1 MLNWVLE
8 ITGTLHP
15 LCKPQHFSL
24 LGARGATRQIIRAGG
39 SARPQHWGKRGISG
53 KRKIYEGGGWGGTD
67 WVNAEEVVVVTEC
80 NGVCVCVLKLGFTC
94 EFRQNTSRRVML
106 YSCSVRG

>member
-53 KRKIYEGGGWGGTD
+53 KRKIYEGGGGGAQT
-67 WVNAEEVVVVTEC
+67 
-80 NGVCVCVLKLGFTC
+80 G
-94 EFRQNTSRRVML
+94 SML
-106 YSCSVRG
+106 RK